1 MHKVQAGQVDYVD
14 RTIGQLT
21 IQTFQKIKQWI
32 MKSRQ
37 SKCSFALSTL
47 KSEINLND
55 QDAFHK
61 PA

>member
-1 MHKVQAGQVDYVD
+1 
-14 RTIGQLT
+14 
-21 IQTFQKIKQWI
+21 